1 MNENSAET
9 SADPNT
15 EVPTEAPTEAMV
27 TPEMAELEAD
37 IVRTREDL
45 AQTVDQLTA
54 KLDVKSR
61 IRGRATEAKD
71 AAAVQLHSA
80 RQQLVDG
87 DGRPRPAALRV
98 GGGVV
103 AGVLAVILVKLWYR
117 RR

>member
-1 MNENSAET
+1 MNEKTAES

-15 EVPTEAPTEAMV
+15 EAPTDAMV

-45 AQTVDQLTA
+45 ADTVDQLTA

-61 IRGRATEAKD
+61 IRGRAAETKD

-80 RQQLVDG
+80 RRQLVDD

-98 GGGVV
+98 GGGVLAAVV
-103 AGVLAVILVKLWYR
+103 AVLLVKLWYR